1 MSRGKIYGLRLTFE
15 ADFCIFESF
24 PLPFRPGGCYTVS
37 VTRKQGTA
45 AERPGVS
52 REHKEEQ
59 AMSQFTTPVNTR
71 KTVSPKGTKALVL
84 ALVII
89 LAALVIFFRCTVQI
103 DTGYTAIVT
112 TFGKVE
118 DYTLEAG
125 FHMKSPFQEIILMD
139 NREQKTPFSTQA
151 FSSDIQQVDIVGSIN
166 YAINK
171 ATAMTLFKEV
181 GTDYFNKLV
190 NPRMLENTKAVFSKY
205 TAENLVSAREQ
216 LSIQIRDNLSKEME
230 RYGISIISVSIENI
244 DFTDAFTDAVEA
256 KQVAAQRKLQAEIEQ
271 EQKTMETQQAAQR
284 QKIEADAK
292 AEVVKINAD
301 AEAYSTK
308 VKAEAEAE
316 ANQKIAQSLTEN
328 LIRFT
333 QINNWNGQLPTYV
346 SGGAAE
352 ALPVLTLNANETDS
366 QKDGK

>member
-1 MSRGKIYGLRLTFE
+1 MKEKSIKILV
-15 ADFCIFESF
+15 A
-24 PLPFRPGGCYTVS
+24 V
-37 VTRKQGTA
+37 A
-45 AERPGVS
+45 AVI
-52 REHKEEQ
+52 
-59 AMSQFTTPVNTR
+59 V
-71 KTVSPKGTKALVL
+71 LVL
-84 ALVII
+84 I
-89 LAALVIFFRCTVQI
+89 LFNVCTVQVP
-103 DTGYTAIVT
+103 TGNTAIIT

-118 DYTLEAG
+118 DFTLEAG
-125 FHMKSPFQEIILMD
+125 FHFKSPFQQIILMD

-171 ATAMTLFKEV
+171 STAMTLFKEV

-216 LSIQIRDNLSKEME
+216 LSIQIRDNLSREME

-256 KQVAAQRKLQAEIEQ
+256 KQVAAQKKLQAEIEQ
-271 EQKTMETQQAAQR
+271 EQKTMETQQQAER

-301 AEAYSTK
+301 AEAYSTR

-316 ANQKIAQSLTEN
+316 ANRKIAESLTDG
-328 LIRFT
+328 LIEFT
-333 QINNWNGQLPTYV
+333 QVNQWNGQLPTYV

-352 ALPVLTLNANETDS
+352 ALPVLSLNEAKTDAE
-366 QKDGK
+366 

>member
-1 MSRGKIYGLRLTFE
+1 
-15 ADFCIFESF
+15 
-24 PLPFRPGGCYTVS
+24 
-37 VTRKQGTA
+37 
-45 AERPGVS
+45 
-52 REHKEEQ
+52 
-59 AMSQFTTPVNTR
+59 MSQFTTPLNTQSPR
-71 KTVSPKGTKALVL
+71 KANPKGMKGIIL
-84 ALVII
+84 AVVII
-89 LAALVIFFRCTVQI
+89 LIALIVFFRCTVQI

-118 DYTLEAG
+118 DYTMEAG

-171 ATAMTLFKEV
+171 STAMTLFREV

-190 NPRMLENTKAVFSKY
+190 YPRMLENTKAVFSKY

-271 EQKTMETQQAAQR
+271 EQKTMETQQQAER

-292 AEVVKINAD
+292 AAVVKINAD
-301 AEAYSTK
+301 AEAYSTRI
-308 VKAEAEAE
+308 KAEAEAE
-316 ANQKIAQSLTEN
+316 ANEKIAQSLTEN
-328 LIRFT
+328 LIQFT
-333 QINNWNGQLPTYV
+333 QVNTWNGQLPTYV

-352 ALPVLTLNANETDS
+352 ALPVLTLNNTQQPA
-366 QKDGK
+366 QDGE

>member
-1 MSRGKIYGLRLTFE
+1 
-15 ADFCIFESF
+15 
-24 PLPFRPGGCYTVS
+24 
-37 VTRKQGTA
+37 
-45 AERPGVS
+45 
-52 REHKEEQ
+52 
-59 AMSQFTTPVNTR
+59 MSQFTTPLNANPQKAPR
-71 KTVSPKGTKALVL
+71 KAGQKGTLGLIVAV
-84 ALVII
+84 VII
-89 LAALVIFFRCTVQI
+89 LIALIVFFRCTVQI

-118 DYTLEAG
+118 DYTMEAG
-125 FHMKSPFQEIILMD
+125 FHLKSPFQEVILMD

-171 ATAMTLFKEV
+171 STAMTLFKEV

-216 LSIQIRDNLSKEME
+216 LSIQIRDNLSREME

-271 EQKTMETQQAAQR
+271 EQKTMETQQQAER

-292 AEVVKINAD
+292 AAVVKINAD
-301 AEAYSTK
+301 AEAYSTR
-308 VKAEAEAE
+308 VKAQAEAE
-316 ANQKIAQSLTEN
+316 ANKKIAESLTDN
-328 LIRFT
+328 LIQFT
-333 QINNWNGQLPTYV
+333 QVNTWNGQLPAYV

-352 ALPVLTLNANETDS
+352 ALPVLSLNTVQQPEAETTAE
-366 QKDGK
+366 